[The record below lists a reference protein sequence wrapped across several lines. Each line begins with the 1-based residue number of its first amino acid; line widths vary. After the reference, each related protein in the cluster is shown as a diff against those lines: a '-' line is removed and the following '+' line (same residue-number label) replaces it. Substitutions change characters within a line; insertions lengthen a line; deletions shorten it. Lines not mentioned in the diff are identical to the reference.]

1 MVTTTPDTMSDAFG
15 FLFGFYGLLL
25 GLAVA
30 EITAGFSRAWDERR
44 RRPIGLIG
52 PLFGAVLLL
61 DLLTY
66 WLAAWGHR
74 GMLTVRFEVAFIA
87 AIAAL
92 LYYFAATQ
100 IFPKEGQAES
110 LDDHVMDH
118 RKAVIF
124 CVIASNLT
132 TFLPAFVEEV
142 VTLHQLDTVTLALWT
157 GLNCGYYALLF
168 AAGWARSRKVVAG
181 VLIACLTYMIASYV
195 VFG

>member
-1 MVTTTPDTMSDAFG
+1 MDPTLGMTDAFD
-15 FLFGFYGLLL
+15 FMFGFYGLLL

-30 EITAGFSRAWDERR
+30 EIAAGFSRAWDVRR
-44 RRPIGLIG
+44 KRPLGVVG

-66 WLAAWGHR
+66 WLSAWEHR
-74 GMLTVRFEVAFIA
+74 GVGTVTFEVAFIA

-100 IFPKEGQAES
+100 VFPKEGQTDT

-118 RKAVIF
+118 RKAVVF

-132 TFLPAFVEEV
+132 TFLPAFIEELV
-142 VTLHQLDTVTLALWT
+142 HLHQMDGATLAMWA
-157 GLNCGYYALLF
+157 GLNSIYYGLLI
-168 AAGWARSRKVVAG
+168 AAGWLGGRKAVAG
-181 VLIACLTYMIASYV
+181 VLITCLLYMSAAYL
-195 VFG
+195 VFQ

>member
-1 MVTTTPDTMSDAFG
+1 MSTPAPDTMSDAFG

-52 PLFGAVLLL
+52 PLFGSVLLL

-74 GMLTVRFEVAFIA
+74 HMLTVRFEVAFIA
-87 AIAAL
+87 AVAAL
-92 LYYFAATQ
+92 LYYFASTQ
-100 IFPKEGQAES
+100 VFPKEGQAES

-118 RKAVIF
+118 RKAVVF

-132 TFLPAFVEEV
+132 TFLPALVEEV
-142 VTLHQLDTVTLALWT
+142 VRLHQMDTGSLLLWS
-157 GLNCGYYALLF
+157 GLNIGYYALL
-168 AAGWARSRKVVAG
+168 AVAGWARSRKVVAG
-181 VLIACLTYMIASYV
+181 VLIACLTYMIGSYV
-195 VFG
+195 LFG